1 MRRVRSPRAGRI
13 LAPVLAWAALFA
25 IWAPQPALALQKAI
39 WGPAVHNGV
48 SLFPTYR
55 KLGVTIYEDDLDWN
69 VVAPTRPL
77 AMTDPNDPAY
87 HWPSEV
93 TTAVAQAARYHIS
106 VTLQLRNTPG
116 WANAGKPTNWAPI
129 NPKDFAA
136 FATAAARRYP
146 GVHLWMIWGEPSRQ
160 PSFMPLVPAKP
171 GARLDAA
178 QQEAPHM
185 YARLLDAAYGALKK
199 VSTKNIVIGG
209 CTYTTGDIDTLQWI
223 ENMRMPDGRPP
234 RLDLYAHNPFS
245 FREPNFANPPS
256 PQANV
261 DFSDLKR
268 LEHDLDL
275 HLRPGLKLFLSEW
288 TVPTK
293 VDQEFNFY
301 VKPPVQARWITDA
314 LRLARGDPRIY
325 ALGWIHLYDD
335 GPTTYGGLI
344 EADGQHK
351 PGFAAWAKG

>member
-1 MRRVRSPRAGRI
+1 MLSVRSRRLLPCG
-13 LAPVLAWAALFA
+13 LAVIAVLCFA
-25 IWAPQPALALQKAI
+25 APQPAVAMQKAI
-39 WGPAVHNGV
+39 WGPAVHDGV

-55 KLGVTIYEDDLDWN
+55 QLGVTIYEDDLDWN
-69 VVAPTRPL
+69 LVAPTRPQTP
-77 AMTDPNDPAY
+77 TDPSDPAY

-93 TTAVAQAARYHIS
+93 TSAVAQAARYHIS

-116 WANAGKPTNWAPI
+116 WANAGKASNWAPI

-136 FATAAARRYP
+136 FATAAAHRYP

-160 PSFMPLVPAKP
+160 PNFMPLVPARP

-178 QQEAPHM
+178 QQQAPHI
-185 YARLLDAAYGALKK
+185 YAQLLDAAYGALKK
-199 VSTKNIVIGG
+199 VSAKNIVIGG

-223 ENMRMPDGRPP
+223 ENMRLPDGRPP

-268 LEHDLDL
+268 LEADLNR

-288 TVPTK
+288 TVPTAI
-293 VDQEFNFY
+293 DQEFNFF
-301 VKPPVQARWITDA
+301 VKPSVQAQWITDA
-314 LRLARGDPRIY
+314 LSLARADPQIY
-325 ALGWIHLYDD
+325 ALGWIHLYDA
-335 GPTTYGGLI
+335 GPVTYGGLI
-344 EADGQHK
+344 EADGRHK